1 MSIVCVTEVHAV
13 VILERDDYNYFL
25 PGLIAVC
32 DGNKIKKNGY
42 HGAPDLVAEVVSISS
57 RSLDYIRKPVK
68 YEQAGVRE
76 YWIVDPLRNVVMV
89 YDFEA
94 VGGGGGYM
102 LRLYV
107 GSGLPRFKTGSII
120 HYRLTNKYSGAM
132 LDDNRELV
140 KQAERK

>member
-32 DGNKIKKNGY
+32 DGNQIKKNGY

-57 RSLDYIRKPVK
+57 RSLDYIRKLVK
-68 YEQAGVRE
+68 YEHAGVRE

-94 VGGGGGYM
+94 GEMEQHNLKEKIKVNIFD
-102 LRLYV
+102 
-107 GSGLPRFKTGSII
+107 GLVVDFSQLE
-120 HYRLTNKYSGAM
+120 LT
-132 LDDNRELV
+132 
-140 KQAERK
+140 

>member
-1 MSIVCVTEVHAV
+1 MLARQFAGIFSGVMVQYLFWDVGTGGMSIVCVTEVHAV

-94 VGGGGGYM
+94 VGGGGVNSFA
-102 LRLYV
+102 LPLSRQSCLLS
-107 GSGLPRFKTGSII
+107 SG
-120 HYRLTNKYSGAM
+120 
-132 LDDNRELV
+132 
-140 KQAERK
+140 

>member
-76 YWIVDPLRNVVMV
+76 DWIVDPLRNVVMV

-94 VGGGGGYM
+94 VGGGGVNSFA
-102 LRLYV
+102 LPLSRQSCLLS
-107 GSGLPRFKTGSII
+107 SG
-120 HYRLTNKYSGAM
+120 
-132 LDDNRELV
+132 
-140 KQAERK
+140 